1 VILDVTFAA
10 CAVGAAVLVYG
21 YDLYDR
27 EPLSLLGLAA
37 ALGAVGMKAS
47 GWLET
52 VLFRWLELDSVLALA
67 FLGASCEETSKL
79 LVVALF
85 AVSARSFN
93 DPMDGLIYG
102 SMAGLGAAFEE
113 GIAVLHAIP
122 NGAYVLPP
130 DELVRLCGHL
140 VMGGIGGFGMGCLF
154 HRRDRFKLAVA
165 ASLFTAV
172 LLHLGWDLAALRAA
186 DAGRR
191 AVRDALLAAS
201 LMLAGMLLY
210 GRLVVIGSRWSME
223 IFSPGRP
230 LALPRW
236 PWSAPR

>member
-1 VILDVTFAA
+1 VIVDFTFAA

-37 ALGAVGMKAS
+37 ALGALGMAAS
-47 GWLET
+47 GRLET
-52 VLFRWLELDSVLALA
+52 LLFQRLELDSVLALA
-67 FLGASCEETSKL
+67 FVGALCEETAKL

-85 AVSARSFN
+85 ALTVRSFN
-93 DPMDGLIYG
+93 DPMDGLVYG

-113 GIAVLHAIP
+113 GIAVLHTTP
-122 NGAYVLPP
+122 KGRLLPP

-154 HRRDRFKLAVA
+154 HRRDRLKLAVA
-165 ASLFTAV
+165 ASFLTAV
-172 LLHLGWDLAALRAA
+172 LLHLGWDLAALRA
-186 DAGRR
+186 DGGGQR
-191 AVRDALLAAS
+191 AARDALLAAS

-223 IFSPGRP
+223 IFAPGQP

>member
-1 VILDVTFAA
+1 VILDFTFAA

-37 ALGAVGMKAS
+37 SLGALGMS
-47 GWLET
+47 GTGRLET
-52 VLFRWLELDSVLALA
+52 LLFRRLELDSVLALA
-67 FLGASCEETSKL
+67 LAGALCEETAKL
-79 LVVALF
+79 LVVALL

-113 GIAVLHAIP
+113 GIAVLHA
-122 NGAYVLPP
+122 LPKAARVFP
-130 DELVRLCGHL
+130 PEELVRLCGHL

-154 HRRDRFKLAVA
+154 HRRDRWKLAVA
-165 ASLFTAV
+165 ASFLTAV
-172 LLHLGWDLAALRAA
+172 LLHFGWDLAALRV
-186 DAGRR
+186 DGAGRP
-191 AVRDALLAAS
+191 AGGDALLGAG
-201 LMLAGMLLY
+201 LMLAGILMY
-210 GRLVVIGSRWSME
+210 GRLVVVGSRWSME
-223 IFSPGRP
+223 VFAPGTP
-230 LALPRW
+230 QTFWRW